1 MIIAYVPRER
11 PSKAEEEDNAGGVFG
26 SFFVRLRSTAE
37 EEEEEKE
44 EELSVSASCCP
55 PLICAL
61 TPRFGA
67 LPDKALIMERIE

>member
-1 MIIAYVPRER
+1 MIIAYVRRER

-26 SFFVRLRSTAE
+26 SFFVRLRSTA
-37 EEEEEKE
+37 EEEKE

-67 LPDKALIMERIE
+67 LPDKALITERIE